1 MERDVAVEE
10 EGDLASSTR
19 WESKAGSSYI
29 ISYIRLATMA
39 RSN

>member
-19 WESKAGSSYI
+19 WESKAGSS
-29 ISYIRLATMA
+29 ST
-39 RSN
+39 RSRM